1 MNFIR
6 ISFIIYLC
14 IYVLLLFWLCHKNG
28 NLLKTFLMSAL
39 SGMAV
44 FTAVNLLSHFTGVSI
59 PVNAYTLSASAGF
72 GIPGVLGL
80 MMVRIIL

>member
-14 IYVLLLFWLCHKNG
+14 IYAVLLCWFCHKNG
-28 NLLKTFLMSAL
+28 GILKSFLVSAL

-44 FTAVNLLSHFTGVSI
+44 FTAVNLLSGYTGVDI
-59 PVNAYTLSASAGF
+59 PVNAYTLGASAGF

-80 MMVRIIL
+80 ITVRIIL

>member
-14 IYVLLLFWLCHKNG
+14 IYVLLLLWLCHKNG
-28 NLLKTFLMSAL
+28 SMLKTFLMSAL

-44 FTAVNLLSHFTGVSI
+44 FTAVNLLSRFTGVSI
-59 PVNAYTLSASAGF
+59 PVNVYTLGASAGL

-80 MMVRIIL
+80 ITVRIIL